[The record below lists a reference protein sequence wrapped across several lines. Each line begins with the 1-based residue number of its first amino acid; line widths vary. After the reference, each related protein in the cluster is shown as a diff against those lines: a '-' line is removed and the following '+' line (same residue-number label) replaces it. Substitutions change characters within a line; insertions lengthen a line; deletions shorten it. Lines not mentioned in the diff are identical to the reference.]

1 MTKERLVEYNVVAG
15 LISTFSS
22 QKDMF
27 KSWEE
32 GHMAKDEYKDG
43 MALH

>member
-1 MTKERLVEYNVVAG
+1 MKRGRWLESSVVTDLSHA
-15 LISTFSS
+15 FNF

-32 GHMAKDEYKDG
+32 GHMAKDKYKD
-43 MALH
+43 